1 MARQEGSAQAVAT
14 LFPIGVEPSV
24 KQQTP
29 AGDDR
34 RGRQAQPPPQ
44 SHGQRLLWRRIG
56 RGGLVGGDAR
66 HQPALDLGARQRGHM
81 PRTWWQCDT
90 LHEGADIGTAACAC
104 DDMLA
109 YRYGVVD
116 IKCAEDECR

>member
-1 MARQEGSAQAVAT
+1 LDEQ
-14 LFPIGVEPSV
+14 P
-24 KQQTP
+24 P
-29 AGDDR
+29 AGEHC
-34 RGRQAQPPPQ
+34 RGCQAYAPPQ
-44 SHGQRLLWRRIG
+44 PGNHALPRRRIG
-56 RGGLVGGDAR
+56 RDCLIGDDAR